1 MRSFLQRITDRRGWF
16 RIDSTRR
23 TSSLIAAKG
32 TALRRN
38 VFLLSGA
45 VAPLNLAIPLPQLDV
60 TTINKLLDGFDGLAF
75 ILANQVDKI
84 LHAPSGP
91 KINAR
96 YSCIAL
102 VP

>member
-1 MRSFLQRITDRRGWF
+1 MSQQRVP
-16 RIDSTRR
+16 RIVETY
-23 TSSLIAAKG
+23 
-32 TALRRN
+32 
-38 VFLLSGA
+38 SGA
-45 VAPLNLAIPLPQLDV
+45 VEPLNLAIPLPQLDI

-75 ILANQVDKI
+75 ILANQIDKI
-84 LHAPSGP
+84 LHASSGP